1 MNYYQLK
8 VTLNG
13 TKPPIYRRILI
24 IPEIKLPKFHYIIQI
39 IMGWT
44 DSHLHQFIIDGQFYG
59 EPHPDDWTE
68 VINYNNIKIKD
79 VLVYPKDK
87 IKYEYDFGDGWEHV
101 ITLEKIIESK
111 EEFNI
116 KCIKGERCCPP
127 EDCGGVGG
135 YYNLLEIIN
144 DPRDEEYESM
154 IEWLGDEYDPEY
166 FNIEEINNELEY
178 FNKKKKK

>member
-1 MNYYQLK
+1 M
-8 VTLNG
+8 
-13 TKPPIYRRILI
+13 
-24 IPEIKLPKFHYIIQI
+24 
-39 IMGWT
+39 
-44 DSHLHQFIIDGQFYG
+44 
-59 EPHPDDWTE
+59 
-68 VINYNNIKIKD
+68 
-79 VLVYPKDK
+79 VYPKDK